1 MLFSWNQLTDYLRL
15 AIRHE
20 ELADRLSLVG
30 FNHESTRDVGGD
42 ICFDLEIT
50 SNRPDCLCHLG
61 IAREIGLLLDQP
73 PHFRE
78 PVAPQVDP
86 KRDPAIRV
94 ENQAPDLCGR
104 FEAITIH
111 GTVVGPS
118 PAWLVK
124 RLETLGVRS
133 INNVVDITNYVMH
146 ESGQPI
152 HAYDLDKLAD
162 RTLIVRRARRGESTE
177 ALNHQRYN
185 LDESMLVIADTH
197 EAVSL
202 AGVMGCANSEIA
214 DGTTNI
220 AIETARFDPINVRR
234 TARSLGLQSQS
245 SYRFE
250 RPIDP
255 RMVIWAR
262 NRCVEL
268 ITQTGGGVAGTAA
281 NYPAP
286 EPPPRPPVTLRIG
299 QVARLLG
306 IEIDRVE
313 IQRILVSLGLKLIDE
328 SHDTLTFETPIWR
341 SDLDREVDL
350 IEEVGRIHQYDQI
363 PEDRPVT
370 LGAIELDRRG
380 RVEGETRSL
389 LAGLGFHEAIT
400 YSFVSKEL
408 VGSEFAADPSIEPI
422 RVEHATRKQSN
433 LMRRSLTPSLLEV
446 AGYNEA
452 HGNFG
457 VRFYEVA
464 HVYHAVAGQSLP
476 IETSHLALLLPG
488 DFFAAKGVLEA
499 LLARLHIGV
508 SLRWE
513 PRTYP
518 GLRPGHAAAIGYGSS
533 PFGFAGEV
541 APATQTRLKLRGTY
555 SVLEVDLGQI
565 DAWTNLIPQHASI
578 PIYPGVERDLSL
590 VVPQRMTWENIEST
604 VRAAV
609 DATFEG
615 MTFEDSFRGGNLA
628 PDEQSIHFSL
638 RFRNPAKTMTSDE
651 IDAGMA
657 RIIDHCRSQ
666 LGATVRT

>member
-1 MLFSWNQLTDYLRL
+1 MLLSWNQLTDYLRL

-42 ICFDLEIT
+42 IALDLEIT

-61 IAREIGLLLDQP
+61 IAREIGLLLGQTP
-73 PHFRE
+73 QFRE
-78 PVAPQVDP
+78 PPTPQVASQGAP
-86 KRDPAIRV
+86 TIRV
-94 ENQAPDLCGR
+94 DNQAPDLCSR
-104 FEAITIH
+104 FEAITLH
-111 GTVVGPS
+111 GTKVGPS
-118 PAWLVK
+118 PAWLVQ
-124 RLETLGVRS
+124 RLETLGVRA
-133 INNVVDITNYVMH
+133 INNVVDVTNYVMH

-162 RTLIVRRARRGESTE
+162 QSLIVRRARKGEATE
-177 ALNHQRYN
+177 ALNHQRYT
-185 LDESMLVIADTH
+185 LDESMLVIADTR
-197 EAVSL
+197 EVVSL
-202 AGVMGCANSEIA
+202 AGVMGCANSEIG
-214 DGTTNI
+214 DGTTTI

-234 TARSLGLQSQS
+234 TARALGLQSQS

-255 RMVIWAR
+255 TMLLWAR

-268 ITQTGGGVAGTAA
+268 ILQTGGGQVGSTA
-281 NYPAP
+281 NHPTP
-286 EPPPRPPVTLRIG
+286 ESSPRPPVTLRVG

-306 IEIDRVE
+306 IEIDPAE
-313 IQRILVSLGLKLIDE
+313 IERILVSLGLKLINE
-328 SHDTLTFETPIWR
+328 APDTLTFETPIWR

-350 IEEVGRIHQYDQI
+350 VEEVGRIHGYDQI
-363 PEDRPVT
+363 PEDRPVK

-380 RVEGETRSL
+380 RIEGETRSL

-400 YSFVSKEL
+400 YSFVAKEL
-408 VGSEFAADPSIEPI
+408 VGAEFAADPSIEPI

-446 AGYNEA
+446 ASSNEA

-457 VRFYEVA
+457 VRLYEIA

-476 IETSHLALLLPG
+476 RETSHLALLLPG
-488 DFFAAKGVLEA
+488 DFFAAKAILEA
-499 LLARLHIGV
+499 LLTRLHIGV
-508 SLRWE
+508 TLRWE
-513 PRTYP
+513 ARTYP
-518 GLRPGHAAAIGYGSS
+518 GLRPGHAAAIAHDST

-541 APATQTRLKLRGTY
+541 ASATQARLKLRGTY
-555 SVLEVDLGQI
+555 SVLEVELGQI
-565 DAWTNLIPQHASI
+565 DAWTNLIPQHTTI

-590 VVPQRMTWENIEST
+590 VVPERMTWETVET
-604 VRAAV
+604 AVRAAV

-651 IDAGMA
+651 IDASMA
-657 RIIDHCRSQ
+657 RITDHCRTE

>member
-42 ICFDLEIT
+42 IALDLEIT

-61 IAREIGLLLDQP
+61 IAREVGLLLGQTP
-73 PHFRE
+73 QFRE
-78 PVAPQVDP
+78 PAEPRVDAN
-86 KRDPAIRV
+86 REPAIRV
-94 ENQAPDLCGR
+94 ENQATDLCGR
-104 FEAITIH
+104 FEAITVH
-111 GTVVGPS
+111 GTKVGPS
-118 PAWLVK
+118 PSWLVR
-124 RLETLGVRS
+124 RLETLGFRS
-133 INNVVDITNYVMH
+133 INNVVDVTNYVMS

-152 HAYDLDKLAD
+152 HAYDLDKLAHGA
-162 RTLIVRRARRGESTE
+162 LIVRRALKGEVTE
-177 ALNHQRYN
+177 ALNHQRYT
-185 LDESMLVIADTH
+185 LDESMLVIADAR

-214 DGTTNI
+214 DTTTNLV
-220 AIETARFDPINVRR
+220 IETARFDPINVRR
-234 TARSLGLQSQS
+234 TARALGLQSQS

-268 ITQTGGGVAGTAA
+268 ILQTGGGVIGPAA
-281 NYPAP
+281 NHPAP
-286 EPPPRPPVTLRIG
+286 EPAPRPPVTLRVG

-306 IEIDRVE
+306 IEIDPAE

-328 SHDTLTFETPIWR
+328 GRDALTFETPIWR
-341 SDLDREVDL
+341 FDLDREVDL

-380 RVEGETRSL
+380 RVEGETRTL
-389 LAGLGFHEAIT
+389 LTGLGFHEAIT
-400 YSFVSKEL
+400 YSFVAKEL
-408 VGSEFAADPSIEPI
+408 VGAEFTADPSIEPI

-446 AGYNEA
+446 ASYNEA

-457 VRFYEVA
+457 VRLFEVA
-464 HVYHAVAGQSLP
+464 HVYHAVAGQDLP
-476 IETSHLALLLPG
+476 TETAHLALVLPG
-488 DFFAAKGVLEA
+488 NFFAAKGVLEA
-499 LLARLHIGV
+499 LLAKLQIKV
-508 SLRWE
+508 ALRWQA
-513 PRTYP
+513 RTYP
-518 GLRPGHAAAIGYGSS
+518 GLRPGHAAAIHHEAT
-533 PFGFAGEV
+533 PFGFAGEI
-541 APATQTRLKLRGTY
+541 APATQARLKLRGTY
-555 SVLEVDLGQI
+555 SVLEVELGQI
-565 DAWTNLIPQHASI
+565 DAWTNLIPQHTSI
-578 PIYPGVERDLSL
+578 PIFPGVERDLSL
-590 VVPQRMTWENIEST
+590 VVPGRMTWEQIETT

-651 IDAGMA
+651 IDASMT
-657 RIIDHCRSQ
+657 RIIDHCRAQ
-666 LGATVRT
+666 LGATIRT

>member
-61 IAREIGLLLDQP
+61 IAREIGLLLGVIPQ
-73 PHFRE
+73 FR
-78 PVAPQVDP
+78 DP
-86 KRDPAIRV
+86 AKPSIQASGEPAIRV
-94 ENQAPDLCGR
+94 DNQAPDLCGR

-118 PAWLVK
+118 PAWLVH

-133 INNVVDITNYVMH
+133 INNVVDITNYVMN
-146 ESGQPI
+146 ETGQPI

-162 RTLIVRRARRGESTE
+162 QTLIVRRARKGESTE

-185 LDESMLVIADTH
+185 LDESMVVIADSR
-197 EAVSL
+197 EVVSL
-202 AGVMGCANSEIA
+202 AGVMGCVNSEIA
-214 DGTTNI
+214 DGTTDI
-220 AIETARFDPINVRR
+220 AIETARFDPMNIRR
-234 TARSLGLQSQS
+234 TARALGLQSQS

-250 RPIDP
+250 RPLDP
-255 RMVIWAR
+255 RMVLWAR

-268 ITQTGGGVAGTAA
+268 ILQTGGGQVGTAA

-286 EPPPRPPVTLRIG
+286 EAVPRPPVTLRIG

-306 IEIDRVE
+306 IEIDPAE
-313 IQRILVSLGLKLIDE
+313 IQRILVSLGLKLIE
-328 SHDTLTFETPIWR
+328 EGPGTLTFETPIWR

-380 RVEGETRSL
+380 RIEGETRSV
-389 LAGLGFHEAIT
+389 LAGLGFFEAIT
-400 YSFVSKEL
+400 YSFVAKDL
-408 VGSEFAADPSIEPI
+408 VGADFAADPSIEPI

-446 AGYNEA
+446 ASYNEA

-457 VRFYEVA
+457 VRLYEVA
-464 HVYHAVAGQSLP
+464 HVYHAVTGQSLP
-476 IETSHLALLLPG
+476 TETSHMALLLPG

-499 LLARLHIGV
+499 LLAKLHIEV
-508 SLRWE
+508 SLRWR
-513 PRTYP
+513 PQTFP
-518 GLRPGHAAAIGYGSS
+518 GLRQGHAAAIFQGAS
-533 PFGFAGEV
+533 PFGLAGEV
-541 APATQTRLKLRGTY
+541 ASATQSRLKLRGVY

-565 DAWTNLIPQHASI
+565 DAWTNLIPQHAGI

-590 VVPQRMTWENIEST
+590 VVPQRMTWETIETT
-604 VRAAV
+604 VRSAV

-638 RFRNPAKTMTSDE
+638 RFRNPTKTMTSDE

-666 LGATVRT
+666 LGASVRT